1 LVELWFCNLLYRVK
15 MITFEF
21 LIEGVLLCMVGCVG
35 ILSNIMAI
43 LFFARQQHHIFYR
56 SGFWGVTHGFDNSIF
71 SLMLTLCCY
80 DLVYLMYS
88 LVIFSL
94 PLLCPSLPFH
104 IFFPYSVTYLLTV
117 AHVGM
122 TGAEEYKLINFRKS
136 VFYRNM

>member
-1 LVELWFCNLLYRVK
+1 

-21 LIEGVLLCMVGCVG
+21 LVEGVLLCMVGCAG
-35 ILSNIMAI
+35 ILANISAI

-56 SGFWGVTHGFDNSIF
+56 SVFWVVSHQFDNLMS

-80 DLVYLMYS
+80 DLVYLMCS

-94 PLLCPSLPFH
+94 PLLCPSLPYH
-104 IFFPYSVTYLLTV
+104 IFFPYSVTYLLPV

-136 VFYRNM
+136 VFNRNM